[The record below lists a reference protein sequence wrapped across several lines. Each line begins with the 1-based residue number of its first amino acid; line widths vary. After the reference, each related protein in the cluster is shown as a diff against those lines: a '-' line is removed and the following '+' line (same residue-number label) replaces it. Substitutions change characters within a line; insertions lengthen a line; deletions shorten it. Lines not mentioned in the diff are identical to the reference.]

1 MYNDVMKTIQCAHP
15 HHHNAFMAI
24 CRLWMANG
32 GVHVLLVSEPTEYAA
47 SYNKH
52 VIYCLL
58 YFILYIYIR
67 IYIYKRIYIYI
78 YVLMYILY
86 MLYYICYNI
95 LYILYIYIYIMHI
108 YVRSYVDV
116 IFSNLYAIIKTMC
129 SPGYH
134 HNSFVA
140 THVFG
145 HMMPRC
151 SSCHKVILVITGKA
165 HCLKD
170 CIYMDR

>member
-78 YVLMYILY
+78 YMFLCI
-86 MLYYICYNI
+86 YYICYI
-95 LYILYIYIYIMHI
+95 IYVIIYYIYIIYIYI
-108 YVRSYVDV
+108 
-116 IFSNLYAIIKTMC
+116 L
-129 SPGYH
+129 
-134 HNSFVA
+134 
-140 THVFG
+140 
-145 HMMPRC
+145 
-151 SSCHKVILVITGKA
+151 
-165 HCLKD
+165 
-170 CIYMDR
+170 CIYM

>member
-78 YVLMYILY
+78 YMFLCI
-86 MLYYICYNI
+86 YYICYI
-95 LYILYIYIYIMHI
+95 IYVIIYYIYYIYIYI
-108 YVRSYVDV
+108 
-116 IFSNLYAIIKTMC
+116 L
-129 SPGYH
+129 
-134 HNSFVA
+134 
-140 THVFG
+140 
-145 HMMPRC
+145 
-151 SSCHKVILVITGKA
+151 
-165 HCLKD
+165 
-170 CIYMDR
+170 CIYM

>member
-95 LYILYIYIYIMHI
+95 LYILYIYIY
-108 YVRSYVDV
+108 
-116 IFSNLYAIIKTMC
+116 YAYIC
-129 SPGYH
+129 
-134 HNSFVA
+134 
-140 THVFG
+140 
-145 HMMPRC
+145 
-151 SSCHKVILVITGKA
+151 KVICGRNI
-165 HCLKD
+165 
-170 CIYMDR
+170 

>member
-67 IYIYKRIYIYI
+67 IYIYIYIRIYIYI
-78 YVLMYILY
+78 CFYVYIIYVMLY
-86 MLYYICYNI
+86 ML
-95 LYILYIYIYIMHI
+95 
-108 YVRSYVDV
+108 
-116 IFSNLYAIIKTMC
+116 
-129 SPGYH
+129 
-134 HNSFVA
+134 
-140 THVFG
+140 
-145 HMMPRC
+145 
-151 SSCHKVILVITGKA
+151 
-165 HCLKD
+165 
-170 CIYMDR
+170 

>member
-95 LYILYIYIYIMHI
+95 LYILYIYIYI
-108 YVRSYVDV
+108 
-116 IFSNLYAIIKTMC
+116 L
-129 SPGYH
+129 
-134 HNSFVA
+134 
-140 THVFG
+140 
-145 HMMPRC
+145 
-151 SSCHKVILVITGKA
+151 
-165 HCLKD
+165 
-170 CIYMDR
+170 CIYM

>member
-78 YVLMYILY
+78 YMFLCI
-86 MLYYICYNI
+86 YYICYI
-95 LYILYIYIYIMHI
+95 IYVIIYYIYYIYIYI
-108 YVRSYVDV
+108 Y
-116 IFSNLYAIIKTMC
+116 YAYIC
-129 SPGYH
+129 
-134 HNSFVA
+134 
-140 THVFG
+140 
-145 HMMPRC
+145 
-151 SSCHKVILVITGKA
+151 KVICGRNI
-165 HCLKD
+165 
-170 CIYMDR
+170 

>member
-95 LYILYIYIYIMHI
+95 LYIYYIYIYI
-108 YVRSYVDV
+108 
-116 IFSNLYAIIKTMC
+116 L
-129 SPGYH
+129 
-134 HNSFVA
+134 
-140 THVFG
+140 
-145 HMMPRC
+145 
-151 SSCHKVILVITGKA
+151 
-165 HCLKD
+165 
-170 CIYMDR
+170 CIYM

>member
-95 LYILYIYIYIMHI
+95 LYIYYIYIYI
-108 YVRSYVDV
+108 Y
-116 IFSNLYAIIKTMC
+116 YAYIC
-129 SPGYH
+129 
-134 HNSFVA
+134 
-140 THVFG
+140 
-145 HMMPRC
+145 
-151 SSCHKVILVITGKA
+151 KVICGRNI
-165 HCLKD
+165 
-170 CIYMDR
+170 

>member
-78 YVLMYILY
+78 YMFLCI
-86 MLYYICYNI
+86 YYICYI
-95 LYILYIYIYIMHI
+95 IYVIIYYIYYIYIYI
-108 YVRSYVDV
+108 Y
-116 IFSNLYAIIKTMC
+116 
-129 SPGYH
+129 
-134 HNSFVA
+134 
-140 THVFG
+140 
-145 HMMPRC
+145 
-151 SSCHKVILVITGKA
+151 IL
-165 HCLKD
+165 
-170 CIYMDR
+170 CIYM

>member
-15 HHHNAFMAI
+15 HHHNAFMAT

-95 LYILYIYIYIMHI
+95 LYIYYIYIYI
-108 YVRSYVDV
+108 Y
-116 IFSNLYAIIKTMC
+116 YAYIC
-129 SPGYH
+129 
-134 HNSFVA
+134 
-140 THVFG
+140 
-145 HMMPRC
+145 
-151 SSCHKVILVITGKA
+151 KVICGRNI
-165 HCLKD
+165 
-170 CIYMDR
+170 

>member
-78 YVLMYILY
+78 YMFLCI
-86 MLYYICYNI
+86 YYICYI
-95 LYILYIYIYIMHI
+95 IYVIIYYIYIIYIYIY
-108 YVRSYVDV
+108 
-116 IFSNLYAIIKTMC
+116 YAYIC
-129 SPGYH
+129 
-134 HNSFVA
+134 
-140 THVFG
+140 
-145 HMMPRC
+145 
-151 SSCHKVILVITGKA
+151 KVICGRNI
-165 HCLKD
+165 
-170 CIYMDR
+170 